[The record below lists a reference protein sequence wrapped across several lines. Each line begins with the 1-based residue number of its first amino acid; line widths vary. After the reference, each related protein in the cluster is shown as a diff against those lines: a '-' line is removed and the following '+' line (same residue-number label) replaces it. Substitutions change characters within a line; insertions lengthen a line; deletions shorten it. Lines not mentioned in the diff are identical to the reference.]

1 MDARQS
7 TDDHN
12 RRRVRTDRIFGKGIR
27 VNRHFQC
34 RFSILISS
42 CNLFARLVSQSIER
56 QKAKPMI
63 YTTLLLIGLLGLFAQ
78 AVLGISHSGHAGHGG
93 HTGHGGHRA
102 APGGR
107 GERGP
112 SPLWTLLS
120 PLAIFSLCLGAGA
133 TGLLLRPAHLAAAT
147 VALAAVLGGLV
158 FFGLLVRPLW
168 NLLFKFASK
177 PSAALEGMV
186 ASQAE
191 AVTGFDGRGRGLVG
205 LTIDGQW
212 VRVLATLE
220 ADDQI
225 DAPAVKPG
233 ERLTVISVDGRAN
246 TCRVARL

>member
-1 MDARQS
+1 
-7 TDDHN
+7 
-12 RRRVRTDRIFGKGIR
+12 
-27 VNRHFQC
+27 
-34 RFSILISS
+34 
-42 CNLFARLVSQSIER
+42 
-56 QKAKPMI
+56 MI

-78 AVLGISHSGHAGHGG
+78 AALGVSHGGHHGAHGGHHGGHAGHGG
-93 HTGHGGHRA
+93 RSAGHRA

-133 TGLLLRPAHLAAAT
+133 TGLLLRPAHLAAAWT
-147 VALAAVLGGLV
+147 ALAAILGGFV
-158 FFGLLVRPLW
+158 FFGLLVRPIW
-168 NLLFKFASK
+168 TLLFKFAST

-186 ASQAE
+186 ARQAE
-191 AVTGFDGRGRGLVG
+191 AVTGFDARGQGLVG

-220 ADDQI
+220 AEDQA
-225 DAPAVKPG
+225 DAPAVRPG
-233 ERLTVISVDGRAN
+233 ERLTVISVDGRKN